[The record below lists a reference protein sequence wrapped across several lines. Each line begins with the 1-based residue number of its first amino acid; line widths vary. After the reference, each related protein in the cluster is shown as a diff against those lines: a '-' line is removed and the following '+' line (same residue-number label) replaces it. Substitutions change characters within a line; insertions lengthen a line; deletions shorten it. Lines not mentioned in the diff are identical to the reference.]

1 MLHSPILRGAHQR
14 LLHDVSSSHSYD
26 CIDWYV
32 LLTMCCTLCACWFC
46 VSRASRAVAVGSY
59 YLSYLRIGLLV
70 LLVHDAS
77 DIGVDMLKLSNYTKM
92 RDRRGWYIVE
102 VC

>member
-1 MLHSPILRGAHQR
+1 
-14 LLHDVSSSHSYD
+14 
-26 CIDWYV
+26 
-32 LLTMCCTLCACWFC
+32 
-46 VSRASRAVAVGSY
+46 VGSY

-102 VC
+102 VRTLAALLWSADSA